1 MNNLPKVLNGISV
14 AFPLVMVLTDT
25 GCAHA
30 QQNKSISYGDCAYV
44 DVGEVDEST
53 LTREEIIKRME
64 ENLFAGLDNTEECMK
79 AAVATSSK
87 KIGDAAGGVTGF
99 GGNQASVS
107 SGSIEARSS
116 GQSGNYA
123 GSGGEADQAQSNSNS
138 ASNSSEASSG
148 SSPNSVTTGNSAVCD
163 TVSRGLA
170 EANTD
175 KEKAHWSGLSQKYN
189 CN

>member
-1 MNNLPKVLNGISV
+1 MI
-14 AFPLVMVLTDT
+14 LTT
-25 GCAHA
+25 SGCAHA
-30 QQNKSISYGDCAYV
+30 QQNKNVSYGDCAYV
-44 DVGEVDEST
+44 DIGEVDEST

-99 GGNQASVS
+99 GGNQASDS
-107 SGSIEARSS
+107 SGSIEASSS
-116 GQSGNYA
+116 GQPGNYV
-123 GSGGEADQAQSNSNS
+123 GSGGEADQDQSNSNS
-138 ASNSSEASSG
+138 ENNSGAASSG

-170 EANTD
+170 EVKTD
-175 KEKAHWSGLSQKYN
+175 EEKAHWSGLSQKYN